1 MNKRP
6 IDKTKK
12 SNIKCEHCKFF
23 DRDLTTPSLCSLK
36 DEKKHYWNRCKEFK
50 WAESEDAE

>member
-12 SNIKCEHCKFF
+12 SNIRCVNCKYA
-23 DRDLTTPSLCSLK
+23 DVNEQRDYWCSLHEIPK
-36 DEKKHYWNRCKEFK
+36 NYWNRCKEFE
-50 WAESEDAE
+50 WAESEDEE